1 MGESSDTP
9 RGGQVSTGTLTGPLR
24 HFAARLDELRSGDV
38 PDMDQVGR
46 ILAGTSLTADAEFY
60 GR

>member
-46 ILAGTSLTADAEFY
+46 ILAELAADAEFY